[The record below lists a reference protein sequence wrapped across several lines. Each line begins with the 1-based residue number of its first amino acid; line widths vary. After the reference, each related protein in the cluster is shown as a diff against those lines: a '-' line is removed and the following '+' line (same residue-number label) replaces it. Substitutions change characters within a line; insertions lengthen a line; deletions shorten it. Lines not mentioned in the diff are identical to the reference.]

1 MLHYTHFIIQ
11 RIFNYTMA
19 TDTVRFQLVLPRWLR
34 DEVLAHANAKG
45 ISMSEFIKDSLKE
58 EIASERKSESNS

>member
-1 MLHYTHFIIQ
+1 
-11 RIFNYTMA
+11 MA

-58 EIASERKSESNS
+58 STAREKKPESNALI

>member
-1 MLHYTHFIIQ
+1 
-11 RIFNYTMA
+11 MA